1 MCFSVNVN
9 LVREELEHRYGAT
22 LIDPDKYRPSYYYHA
37 FAMPEL
43 PVVCPGNPQVIL
55 HKTWGLIP
63 SHCRDRAEA
72 ESIRSKTFNARA
84 ESIAAKSSFSSSF
97 TSKRCIVPVSGFFEW
112 QHIAGEKIPWYIYDS
127 AGRILSLAGLY
138 DRWTETRTGEVI
150 DTFTIITTEA
160 NELLASIHNSKKR
173 MPAVL
178 DSDSEKLWLDQSASQ
193 DDLISCLKPLSSDMF
208 KAHTISPLVS
218 SKTANK
224 NTPDLISPYQYNT
237 QQTLF

>member
-37 FAMPEL
+37 FAIPEL
-43 PVVCPGNPQVIL
+43 PVVCQGNPPVII

-63 SHCRDRAEA
+63 SNCRDRAEA
-72 ESIRSKTFNARA
+72 ESMRTKTFNARA
-84 ESIAAKSSFSSSF
+84 ESIGTKPSFKSSFA
-97 TSKRCIVPVSGFFEW
+97 SKRCIVPVNGFFEW
-112 QHIAGEKIPWYIYDS
+112 QHTGGKKIPWYIYDS
-127 AGRILSLAGLY
+127 SGRIMSLAGLF
-138 DRWTETRTGEVI
+138 DRWTESRTGEVI

-160 NELLASIHNSKKR
+160 NQLLAEIHNSKKR

-178 DSDSEKLWLDQSASQ
+178 DADSENLWLDQAASH
-193 DDLISCLKPLSSDMF
+193 DDLISCLKPLSSGMF

-218 SKTANK
+218 SKTADK
-224 NTPDLISPYQYNT
+224 NTPALIRPYLYNT
-237 QQTLF
+237 QQSLF

>member
-43 PVVCPGNPQVIL
+43 PVVCSDPPVII

-63 SHCRDRAEA
+63 SHCRDRAA
-72 ESIRSKTFNARA
+72 ADSIRIKTFNARA
-84 ESIAAKSSFSSSF
+84 ESIGTKSSFSSSF
-97 TSKRCIVPVSGFFEW
+97 ASRRCIIPVSGFFEW
-112 QHIAGEKIPWYIYDS
+112 QHVAGKKIPWYIYDS
-127 AGRILSLAGLY
+127 SGRIMSLAGLY
-138 DRWTETRTGEVI
+138 DRWTESRTGEVV
-150 DTFTIITTEA
+150 DTFTIITTDA
-160 NELLASIHNSKKR
+160 NELLAEIHNSKKR

-178 DSDSEKLWLDQSASQ
+178 DADSEKLWLDQSASR
-193 DDLISCLKPLSSDMF
+193 DDLISSLKPLPSGKF

-218 SKTANK
+218 SKTADK
-224 NTPDLISPYQYNT
+224 NTPNLISPYQYNT
-237 QQTLF
+237 QQSLF